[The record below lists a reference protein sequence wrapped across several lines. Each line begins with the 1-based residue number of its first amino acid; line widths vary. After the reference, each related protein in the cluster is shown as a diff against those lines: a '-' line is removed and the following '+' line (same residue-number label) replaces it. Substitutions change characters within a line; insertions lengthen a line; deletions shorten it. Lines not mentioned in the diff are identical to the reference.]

1 MLGHSHPRM
10 VFMVNEEYRN
20 KYITLVIVGEM
31 DLRHSVRRG
40 NSQWCV
46 DSVYVGG
53 REVLNRVSKYSIR

>member
-1 MLGHSHPRM
+1 MLDHSHPRM

-20 KYITLVIVGEM
+20 KYIILVIFGEM
-31 DLRHSVRRG
+31 DLRHGVRKD
-40 NSQWCV
+40 NSQWYG